1 MAYAALTKLKK
12 NSVSTTITSD
22 LLVGTVT
29 IPVADLSVFYDKD
42 GVLITKGIVIGYNV
56 ETETQSEEI
65 TITGASAASGAGN
78 ITGVTRAVNA
88 DGAVNGIAYA
98 WPSGSRI
105 AVKLSTGIWNQ
116 LIANIAAIYTA
127 LIYGYLNLTVL
138 QAIVPDNN
146 PATLGQGP
154 ELGNGVNYAW
164 ASFSHSAA
172 ARLQWVIPM
181 PADWNGGTITAII
194 GWTCTGTAGGTVKW
208 TLKGYR
214 VGDDGTLN
222 ATLGTLGSL
231 TDTFIAANDLHVTA
245 ETNLGTPDGSGNLL
259 LLELIRDYAN
269 DTDTDAALFVSLRLK
284 YGRTV

>member
-1 MAYAALTKLKK
+1 MAYSILKKLKK
-12 NSVSTTITSD
+12 NSVSTATTTVMTAGSTEVEVSD
-22 LLVGTVT
+22 Q
-29 IPVADLSVFYDKD
+29 SVFYDED
-42 GVLITKGIVIGYNV
+42 GVLITDAEFGFNV
-56 ETETQSEEI
+56 ETETQTEEV
-65 TITGASAASGAGN
+65 TISSTDAATGAGTVFFSARG
-78 ITGVTRAVNA
+78 VNA
-88 DGAVNGIAYA
+88 DGAVNGIAYP
-98 WPSGSRI
+98 WPIGTRV
-105 AVKLSTGIWNQ
+105 AVKLSTGIWKKV
-116 LIANIAAIYTA
+116 IANFAALYAA

-138 QAIVPDNN
+138 QATVPDNN
-146 PATLGQGP
+146 PATIGQGP
-154 ELGNGVNYAW
+154 ELANGVNYAW

-208 TLKGYR
+208 LLKGYR

-231 TDTFIAANDLHVTA
+231 TDTFLAANDLHVTA
-245 ETNLGTPDGSGNLL
+245 ESSALTVGGTGNLL

-269 DTDTDAALFVSLRLK
+269 DTDTDAAQFVSLRIK

>member
-1 MAYAALTKLKK
+1 MAYAALFKLKK
-12 NSVSTTITSD
+12 NSVSTTITSS

-29 IPVADLSVFYDKD
+29 IPVADTSVFYDED
-42 GVLITKGIVIGYNV
+42 GTLITKGIVIGYNV
-56 ETETQSEEI
+56 ETETQTEEI
-65 TITGASAASGAGN
+65 TITGASTTSGAGN
-78 ITGVTRAVNA
+78 LTGVTRAVNA

-105 AVKLSTGIWNQ
+105 AVKLSTGIWEQ
-116 LIANIAAIYTA
+116 LIANIAAIYAA
-127 LIYGYLNLTVL
+127 LIYGYHNLTVL
-138 QAIVPDNN
+138 QATVPDTNA
-146 PATLGQGP
+146 ATVGQGP

-181 PADWNGGTITAII
+181 PAGWNGGTITAII

-214 VGDDGTLN
+214 ITDGATLN
-222 ATLGTLGSL
+222 ATLGTLGSV
-231 TDTFIAANDLHVTA
+231 TDTFISANYLHVTS
-245 ETNLGTPDGSGNLL
+245 ETSALTISGSGNLVI
-259 LLELIRDYAN
+259 LELIRDYAN
-269 DTDTDAALFVSLRLK
+269 DTDTDAAQFINLRIK

>member
-1 MAYAALTKLKK
+1 
-12 NSVSTTITSD
+12 
-22 LLVGTVT
+22 
-29 IPVADLSVFYDKD
+29 
-42 GVLITKGIVIGYNV
+42 VIGYNV

-65 TITGASAASGAGN
+65 TITGASTTSGAGN
-78 ITGVTRAVNA
+78 LTGVTRAVNA

-105 AVKLSTGIWNQ
+105 AVKLSTGIWEQ
-116 LIANIAAIYTA
+116 LIANIAAIYAA
-127 LIYGYLNLTVL
+127 LIYGYINLTVL
-138 QAIVPDNN
+138 QATVPDNN

-154 ELGNGVNYAW
+154 ELGNGVNFAW

-172 ARLQWVIPM
+172 ARLQWIVPM

-208 TLKGYR
+208 TLKGYL

-231 TDTFIAANDLHVTA
+231 TDTFITANDLHITA
-245 ETNLGTPDGSGNLL
+245 ESSALTVGGSGNLL

-269 DTDTDAALFVSLRLK
+269 DTDTDAALLVSLRLK